1 MASIAIALTI
11 FKVMA
16 NLNAIEGYLIMV
28 LEENAIQEMCRIKC
42 IYNT

>member
-16 NLNAIEGYLIMV
+16 NLNAIKGYLIMV
-28 LEENAIQEMCRIKC
+28 LDENAIQETCRNKWT
-42 IYNT
+42 YNT